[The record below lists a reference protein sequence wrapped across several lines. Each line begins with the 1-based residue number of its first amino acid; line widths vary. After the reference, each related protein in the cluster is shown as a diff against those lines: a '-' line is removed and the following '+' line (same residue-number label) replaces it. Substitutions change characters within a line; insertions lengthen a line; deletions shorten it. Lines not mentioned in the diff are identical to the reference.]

1 MYNYWCAVSQQGLL
15 NDVQGFVG
23 PSLDNKMSAKQD
35 VYKVKNTVVLEKVKF
50 VNVCL

>member
-1 MYNYWCAVSQQGLL
+1 MTCKALL
-15 NDVQGFVG
+15 A